1 MPYNKVPE
9 RIKILPSHAQ
19 NIWVSSFNSAYK
31 QYNGDEEK
39 ANATAW
45 SAVKKAGYRK
55 NDKGKWIKASESF
68 HYICKL
74 NENEDLPNTIEI
86 MRQGKWNHPVYGLFE
101 ITDNTMTNII
111 SNFDNKV
118 RGVDISFDLEHGETS
133 HKSEAVC
140 WVKKLLKKGT
150 SLLAEVDWT
159 EFGKEKIKTKAFK
172 YFSPEFK
179 FNYEDPETGKQY
191 NNVLFGGGLTNRPF
205 IKRMSPIMLSET
217 VNINDLDS
225 ELYSPC
231 KLNEGEEGNFMNK
244 KLLGYLKLSETSTE
258 EEINKAVNKLV
269 EDSTKLAETL
279 SLNESLNN
287 DIKKLTEEKE
297 ILAKQVNTLNDSK
310 TDVEKANIK
319 LNERITEIEKSLKE
333 TEWENAYNVALSEKK
348 MTPAMAETFKSQ
360 FMANPEVTKKLM
372 SCLQPI
378 VTLSEGEQGSSQNN
392 EEVSH
397 LQLFDVEVKKIMAE
411 KSMKYDEALLQA
423 RASKPDLFKL
433 ADAERKGVN

>member
-1 MPYNKVPE
+1 MPYKKAPD
-9 RIKILPSHAQ
+9 RAKGLPSHAQ
-19 NIWVSSFNSAYK
+19 SIWVSAFNSAYK

-68 HYICKL
+68 HYL
-74 NENEDLPNTIEI
+74 VQLSEGEDLPSTIEI

-133 HKSEAVC
+133 HKTEAVC

-150 SLLAEVDWT
+150 SLLAEVEWT
-159 EFGKEKIKTKAFK
+159 DFGKEKIKTKAFK

-217 VNINDLDS
+217 VNTNDLNS
-225 ELYSPC
+225 ELYTPC
-231 KLNEGEEGNFMNK
+231 KLEGEGKQSMNK
-244 KLLGYLKLSETSTE
+244 KLLGFLKLSETSTE
-258 EEINKAVNKLV
+258 EEINTAVEKV
-269 EDSTKLAETL
+269 IEDSTKLAETL
-279 SLNESLNN
+279 TLNETL
-287 DIKKLTEEKE
+287 KKELETLKGEKE
-297 ILAKQVNTLNDSK
+297 TLANQLNTLNDSK
-310 TDVEKANIK
+310 TDVEKANVK
-319 LNERITEIEKSLKE
+319 LNERINEIEKTLKE
-333 TEWENAYNVALSEKK
+333 SEWENIYNVALSEKK
-348 MTPAMAETFKSQ
+348 MTPAMAETFKTQ
-360 FMANPEVTKKLM
+360 FMANPEVTKNLIG
-372 SCLQPI
+372 CLQPI
-378 VTLSEGEQGSSQNN
+378 VSLNEEQGSSNTTD
-392 EEVSH
+392 EVSH
-397 LQLFDVEVKKIMAE
+397 LKLFDVEVQKIMSA
-411 KSMKYDEALLQA
+411 KNVKYDVALLEA